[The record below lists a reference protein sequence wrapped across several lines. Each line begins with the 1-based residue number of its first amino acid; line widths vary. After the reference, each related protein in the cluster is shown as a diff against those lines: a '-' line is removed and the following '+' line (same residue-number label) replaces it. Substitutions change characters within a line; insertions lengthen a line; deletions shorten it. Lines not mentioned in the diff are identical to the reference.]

1 MHKYELWYCG
11 SCVSC
16 ISESEYEFESEEDN
30 KLKSC
35 KEVINNV

>member
-1 MHKYELWYCG
+1 MTWRYKYEIWYYG
-11 SCVSC
+11 SC